1 MKHRWYFLTLFVLLA
16 FLLSPNST
24 RAEGE
29 IDSDNDGLSDYEEI
43 HIYHTDPN
51 NKDTDGDGYLDGE
64 EVRNGFSPLVPGKKM
79 SEVDTDNDG
88 LTDEMEIKLKT
99 DLGSFDTD
107 GDKATDGE
115 EVFRGDDP
123 LVPGPSRT
131 TVERKVEVD
140 LSSQKLFYFMNGV
153 KLGEM
158 YVSTGML
165 KTPTPRGEFEIQRK
179 VPVIHY
185 IGEDYNLPNT
195 KWNLQF
201 KKSYYLHGAYWH
213 NQFGI
218 RPMSHGCVNIAYK
231 DVEKLYS
238 FMDVGDKVY
247 IYGKTP
253 LKRLKKT

>member
-24 RAEGE
+24 RAEGK
-29 IDSDNDGLSDYEEI
+29 INSDNDDLSDYEEI
-43 HIYHTDPN
+43 YIYHTDPN
-51 NKDTDGDGYLDGE
+51 NKDTDGDGYLDSE
-64 EVRNGFSPLVPGKKM
+64 EVRNGFSPLVPDKKM

-88 LTDEMEIKLKT
+88 LSDEMEIKLKI

-231 DVEKLYS
+231 DVEKLYA